1 MRRILAG
8 VAAALVLFTVLA
20 LILLRVMNTV
30 IIPAAVER
38 LEGAAGSAFGC
49 DLSIGS
55 AKLRPFR
62 GVHLRNIR
70 LSSADAALRST
81 VETVDVDT
89 DLRRLLRL
97 RRAARTPASIDA
109 ATVWTLLESLAERRL
124 VPKAI
129 RAHNLGIVVA
139 ATARSQAYRLRF
151 GELRF
156 LHEQDEGIIRMQMMG
171 SPGHGVSA
179 GSSPQAMSAEVAA
192 AYGSRTAEVTLELD
206 RLELPRITLPSAAL
220 TAGTTS
226 ASLSA
231 SISQAGRTRASGTVD
246 LHNLALDAPV
256 VAPGTIRPLDISYT
270 FAAEYAPRAVS
281 AEIPTSVPASV
292 RRRFPR
298 GELTVSE
305 GDASINGVE
314 FELDGLLRGVHSGG
328 AHPASKAPAFLP
340 RIIQL
345 TLDLPSTSTSRIH
358 AAVPPALQGPLDT
371 MELGGSFRWR
381 LDLTVPRYNPGG
393 LQWNAET
400 ELRDFAV
407 VHIDESVSPFGLNGS
422 FVHTIRDSEVD
433 YLRHVRIPPAQS
445 AADGTGGD
453 GSETGTPAA
462 GDSRTSAAS
471 TRVRALSAPDPPFTY
486 IRLDEMSPWMPRAV
500 LTAEDG
506 DFYYHNGVN
515 FRTMAQAA
523 VRNLDAGGVVLGA
536 STISMQLVKML
547 LLDNDRVFSRKLQ
560 EVFLVYLMEHEV
572 PVSKDRILE
581 IYLNIAEF
589 GPAVFGIHD
598 AARHYFDT
606 SAAELTA
613 GEATFL
619 ASILPAP
626 KRYHWY
632 YERGGITEGWFIRM
646 KSYYGIMLERDR
658 MTPEEYAEAMSE
670 KPEFA
675 GYRER

>member
-8 VAAALVLFTVLA
+8 VAAALFLFTVLA

-30 IIPAAVER
+30 FLPAAVER
-38 LEGAAGSAFGC
+38 LEVAASTAFGC

-55 AKLRPFR
+55 GKLRPFG
-62 GVHLRNIR
+62 GVRLRDIR
-70 LSSADAALRST
+70 LSTSNAALRASA
-81 VETVDVDT
+81 ETVDVDV
-89 DLRRLLRL
+89 DLRGLLRL
-97 RRAARTPASIDA
+97 RRAARTPVPVDA
-109 ATVWTLLESLAERRL
+109 GSVWPTAEMLAER
-124 VPKAI
+124 
-129 RAHNLGIVVA
+129 NLIPDATTARDIGIVVA
-139 ATARSQAYRLRF
+139 ATAKSHAYRLHFVELRLLHEEDGEVIRLQAPGSSRQAASAGSPPQPVF
-151 GELRF
+151 GEL
-156 LHEQDEGIIRMQMMG
+156 
-171 SPGHGVSA
+171 A
-179 GSSPQAMSAEVAA
+179 VAYRA
-192 AYGSRTAEVTLELD
+192 RTIDATLELD
-206 RLELPRITLPSAAL
+206 RLELPRFTTPSAAL
-220 TAGTTS
+220 ISGTAS

-231 SISQAGRTRASGTVD
+231 RVSQTAPPRASGTVE
-246 LHNLALDAPV
+246 LHDLALEAPV
-256 VAPGTIRPLDISYT
+256 VAAGTIRPLDIGYT
-270 FAAEYAPRAVS
+270 FAAEYAPRAAS
-281 AEIPTSVPASV
+281 AEIPKSVPASV

-298 GELTVSE
+298 GELNVSK

-314 FELDGLLRGVHSGG
+314 FELGGLLRGVHSGG
-328 AHPASKAPAFLP
+328 AHPASGAPAFLP

-345 TLDLPSTSTSRIH
+345 TLDLPPTSTSRIH
-358 AAVPPALQGPLDT
+358 AAIPYALQGPLDT
-371 MELGGSFRWR
+371 MELRGSFRWR

-393 LQWNAET
+393 LRWKAET

-407 VHIDESVSPFGLNGS
+407 VHIDQSVSPFGLNGS
-422 FVHTIRDSEVD
+422 FVHTIRDPEID

-445 AADGTGGD
+445 AADETGGD
-453 GSETGTPAA
+453 GSGTGTRPTAA
-462 GDSRTSAAS
+462 P
-471 TRVRALSAPDPPFTY
+471 APDPTFTY
-486 IRLDEMSPWMPRAV
+486 VRLDEMSPWVPRAV

-506 DFYYHNGVN
+506 DFYYHSGVN

-523 VRNLDAGGVVLGA
+523 IRNLDAGGVVLGA

-547 LLDNDRVFSRKLQ
+547 FLDDDRIFARKLQ

-589 GPAVFGIHD
+589 GPTVFGIHD

-606 SAAELTA
+606 SAADLTA

-632 YERGGITEGWFIRM
+632 FERGGITEGWFIRM
-646 KSYYGIMLERDR
+646 KSYYDIMLERDR
-658 MTPEEYAEAMSE
+658 MTPEEYAEAVRE

>member
-1 MRRILAG
+1 
-8 VAAALVLFTVLA
+8 
-20 LILLRVMNTV
+20 
-30 IIPAAVER
+30 
-38 LEGAAGSAFGC
+38 
-49 DLSIGS
+49 
-55 AKLRPFR
+55 
-62 GVHLRNIR
+62 
-70 LSSADAALRST
+70 
-81 VETVDVDT
+81 
-89 DLRRLLRL
+89 
-97 RRAARTPASIDA
+97 
-109 ATVWTLLESLAERRL
+109 
-124 VPKAI
+124 
-129 RAHNLGIVVA
+129 
-139 ATARSQAYRLRF
+139 
-151 GELRF
+151 
-156 LHEQDEGIIRMQMMG
+156 
-171 SPGHGVSA
+171 
-179 GSSPQAMSAEVAA
+179 
-192 AYGSRTAEVTLELD
+192 
-206 RLELPRITLPSAAL
+206 
-220 TAGTTS
+220 
-226 ASLSA
+226 
-231 SISQAGRTRASGTVD
+231 
-246 LHNLALDAPV
+246 
-256 VAPGTIRPLDISYT
+256 
-270 FAAEYAPRAVS
+270 
-281 AEIPTSVPASV
+281 
-292 RRRFPR
+292 
-298 GELTVSE
+298 
-305 GDASINGVE
+305 
-314 FELDGLLRGVHSGG
+314 
-328 AHPASKAPAFLP
+328 
-340 RIIQL
+340 
-345 TLDLPSTSTSRIH
+345 
-358 AAVPPALQGPLDT
+358 
-371 MELGGSFRWR
+371 MELGGRFRWR

-422 FVHTIRDSEVD
+422 FVHAIRDSEVD
-433 YLRHVRIPPAQS
+433 YLRYVRIPPAQS

-453 GSETGTPAA
+453 GSETGTRPTA
-462 GDSRTSAAS
+462 GP
-471 TRVRALSAPDPPFTY
+471 APDPTFTY
-486 IRLDEMSPWMPRAV
+486 IRLDEMSPWVPRAV

-547 LLDNDRVFSRKLQ
+547 FLDDDRVFSRKLQ

-606 SAAELTA
+606 SASNLTA

-646 KSYYGIMLERDR
+646 KSYYDIMLERDR
-658 MTPEEYAEAMSE
+658 MTPEEYAEAMRE